1 MPEYVH
7 EEEIIGKPF
16 DWKLTMRMVR
26 FLAPYKPM
34 VLLSFFMLLTWTL
47 SSMFLPILM
56 KIAIDDKIKTGDL
69 TGLMYIC
76 LAYIGLL
83 LFKVVA
89 QYFQVLIM
97 SNIGQYMM
105 RDMRNAIFTKLQAL
119 QMTYY
124 DKNPVGRIFTRLT
137 SDVDSVFEFITE
149 GVITVIADIIIIGG
163 TIGFIFFLDWRLALV
178 TVALFPVMIAQGWIF
193 QYLATKFYRNARIK
207 QAKVNAFLNE
217 NIMGMRTI
225 QWSNR
230 QKVNKGMFLK
240 INSDMFSAQ
249 LKSMLNFTVF
259 MNGIDF
265 TQTIALILLVYVGS
279 KLILAGTVMVG
290 TVMAFGTYLQNF
302 YGSMHDISEHY
313 NTFQTAMV
321 GAERVTELLDH
332 PVTITDRPGARV
344 IDEKLKG
351 RVEFKNVTFSYDGK
365 VDVLKDV
372 SFTVEPGQTVA
383 IVGPTGAGKTSI
395 ISLISRLYDIQ
406 KGDITIDGISIF
418 DMKLESLRKQ
428 ISVVLQDP
436 FIFSGPVIENIKL
449 LSPIPDEKAIEAA
462 KIVGADD
469 FIERLPDC
477 YQHMLSERGSTL
489 SVGQRQLLSFARA
502 IAHDPAILVLDEAT
516 SSIDT
521 ASEQLIQEAL
531 TKLIKN
537 RTSIVIA
544 HRLSTIKNADK
555 VLVISGGKI
564 VEQGKHD
571 ELLAMGG
578 LYRNLYE
585 LQYKGQEN
593 SK

>member
-16 DWKLTMRMVR
+16 DWNLTMRMMR
-26 FLAPYKPM
+26 FLLPYKPM
-34 VLLSFFMLLTWTL
+34 VVLSFTMLLLWTV
-47 SSMFLPILM
+47 SSMFLPVLM
-56 KIAIDDKIKTGDL
+56 KIAIDDMVKNGNL
-69 TGLMYIC
+69 VGLMWVC
-76 LAYIGLL
+76 LIYIGLL

-89 QYFQVLIM
+89 QYFQVLTM
-97 SNIGQYMM
+97 SNTGQLMM
-105 RDMRNAIFTKLQAL
+105 RDMRNAIFTKLQDL
-119 QMTYY
+119 QLTYY
-124 DKNPVGRIFTRLT
+124 DKNPVGRIFTRIT
-137 SDVDSVFEFITE
+137 SDVDSVFEFITDS
-149 GVITVIADIIIIGG
+149 VITVIADAIIIAG
-163 TIGFIFFLDWRLALV
+163 TIVFIFFLDWRLSLV

-230 QKVNKGMFLK
+230 QEVNKGMFRG
-240 INSDMFSAQ
+240 INMEMFKAQ
-249 LKSMLNFTVF
+249 IKSMVNFTVF

-265 TQTIALILLVYVGS
+265 TQTVALILLVYVGA
-279 KLILAGTVMVG
+279 KLILTGTVLVG

-302 YGSMHDISEHY
+302 YGSLHDISEHY

-321 GAERVTELLDH
+321 GAERITELLDH
-332 PVTITDRPGARV
+332 PVTITDKPGARE
-344 IDEKLKG
+344 ITEKLKG
-351 RVEFKNVTFSYDGK
+351 RVEFKDVTFSYDGK
-365 VDVLKDV
+365 NDVLKNI

-428 ISVVLQDP
+428 IAVVLQDP
-436 FIFSGPVIENIKL
+436 FIFSGPVIDNIKL
-449 LSPIPDEKAIEAA
+449 LSDVTDEVAIGSA

-477 YQHMLSERGSTL
+477 YQHVLSERGSTL
-489 SVGQRQLLSFARA
+489 SVGQRQLISFARA

-531 TKLIKN
+531 TKIVRH

-544 HRLSTIKNADK
+544 HRLSTIKNANK
-555 VLVISGGKI
+555 VLVISNGKI
-564 VEQGKHD
+564 VEQGTHD
-571 ELLAMGG
+571 QLLALGG
-578 LYRNLYE
+578 MYKKLYE
-585 LQYKGQEN
+585 LQYKGQEH
-593 SK
+593 